1 MFKRILLAAIGALTA
16 ISVGAAGAYFTA
28 QVQVADSV
36 IRAGSVAISTV
47 PTTAPLAIDA
57 LAPGATASRTMTV
70 VNDGSL
76 PSDIVLSVQK
86 KSGITDFYN
95 ALTAHVSCADTT
107 LYDGPMSAMQ
117 TTPLRL
123 APGARGDVRFD
134 VGLPADATNSLS
146 QSYAKVSV
154 YVDAEQAH

>member
-1 MFKRILLAAIGALTA
+1 MFKRILFAAVGAIAA

-36 IRAGSVAISTV
+36 IKAGSVAISTV

-57 LAPGATASRTMTV
+57 LAPGGTVSRTMTV

-86 KSGITDFYN
+86 KAGITEFYN
-95 ALTAHVSCADTT
+95 ELTVKVSCADAT
-107 LYDGPMSAMQ
+107 LYEGPISAMR

-123 APGARGDVRFD
+123 APGARGDVHFD
-134 VGLPADATNSLS
+134 VGLPAEATNSLA
-146 QSYAKVSV
+146 QAYAKVSV